1 MCIDFSIQHPNL
13 IAAGFYDGTVNVYD
27 LKDLNKTKA
36 KFQVTSKEHR
46 HKEPV
51 WQVRLVNLST
61 QGQPTNLIRSL
72 FSK

>member
-1 MCIDFSIQHPNL
+1 MCIDFNKQHPNL

-27 LKDLNKTKA
+27 LKDLNKSKA

-51 WQVRLVNLST
+51 WQVSIK
-61 QGQPTNLIRSL
+61 QIRVISWPSI
-72 FSK
+72 F